1 MLELTFLSIDEE
13 LLSSHDHE
21 RPGDDTHNHGCKQF
35 LSDPIDRATMEVFN
49 LQGDFFITV
58 IAFHFP
64 PPEIE
69 GNDLISGKGDG
80 VQQVSQQ
87 HRHRAIG
94 TNQQDGP
101 KFDGFEP
108 FALARTDLR
117 KSLVGWADP
126 EDGFR
131 FATFY
136 KGFNGREGATGG
148 AAEDK
153 VAVELFGQQ
162 VKQVIAGIAP
172 IKEPDTVGR
181 NKGQQLGSFL
191 SF

>member
-1 MLELTFLSIDEE
+1 MLKLTFLAIAEE

-21 RPGDDTHNHGCKQF
+21 RPGDDTHDHGCKQF
-35 LSDPIDRATMEVFN
+35 LSDSIDCPTMEVFN

-64 PPEIE
+64 APEIQA
-69 GNDLISGKGDG
+69 NDLSSGKGDS

-108 FALARTDLR
+108 FALARTDLCHG
-117 KSLVGWADP
+117 LVGWADP
-126 EDGFR
+126 DDSFL

-136 KGFNGREGATGG
+136 KGFHGREGATGWG
-148 AAEDK
+148 AEDK
-153 VAVELFGQQ
+153 VAVELFAQE
-162 VKQVIAGIAP
+162 VKQAIAGIAP

-181 NKGQQLGSFL
+181 NKGQQMGNFL